1 MATEKRTLY
10 EIDQAILDCLDAE
23 TGEILD
29 FEQLE
34 QLQVERDQ
42 KIEGVA
48 LYIKELNGAA
58 AAIKAEEDALAE
70 RRKAKEAKA
79 ARLKEYLNKALGGQ
93 AFETAR
99 VRLSFRRSTKVE
111 ITDTIALLEWLEDN
125 RKENCLTY
133 KMPEISKSEVGKL
146 IKAGEEVPGATLTES
161 QNLQLK

>member
-10 EIDQAILDCLDAE
+10 EIDQAILNCLDAE

-29 FEQLE
+29 FAQLE

-48 LYIKELNGAA
+48 LYIKELNSAA
-58 AAIKAEEDALAE
+58 AAIKAEEAALVE

-79 ARLKEYLNKALGGQ
+79 DRLKEYLNRALGGQ
-93 AFETAR
+93 PFETAR
-99 VRLSFRRSTKVE
+99 VRLSFRRSMKVE
-111 ITDTIALLEWLEDN
+111 ISDPLTLLEWLEDHN
-125 RKENCLTY
+125 KEECLTY
-133 KMPEISKSEVGKL
+133 KMPDINKTEVGKL
-146 IKAGEEVPGATLTES
+146 MKAGEVVPGAILTES